1 MTEQERIFLSYLN
14 YLRVERGLAANTLE
28 AYRCDILD
36 FLSFLNDKKLA
47 LPDVRKGELASYL
60 QTLYS
65 RLSARSVARKIVSL
79 RSFYRYLLLDKHVT
93 EDPTENLDSP
103 RTWRSLPKYL
113 TLAEVDLLL
122 QQPDIEVPLG
132 LRDRTML
139 EVLYATGLRVTEL
152 VRLRAAEVNLEVGF
166 LRTQGK
172 GSKERLVPIGD
183 SALGFIRRYL
193 ADARSQLLRKRLNS
207 PFLFVTRQGKPM
219 SRQYF
224 WMMIV
229 KYGKQAAIGKPLTPH
244 VLRHSFA
251 THLLER
257 GADLRAVQMMLGHA
271 DISTTQIYTHVT
283 RERLKQ
289 VYDKYHPRS

>member
-14 YLRVERGLAANTLE
+14 YLQVERGLSANTLQ
-28 AYRCDILD
+28 AYRRDILD
-36 FLSFLNDKKLA
+36 FLSFLNDRKLR
-47 LPDVRKGELASYL
+47 LQDVRKGELSSYL

-65 RLSARSVARKIVSL
+65 HLSARSVARKIVSL
-79 RSFYRYLLLDKHVT
+79 RSFYRYLLLDKHVN

-113 TLAEVDLLL
+113 TLEEVDLLL

-152 VRLRAAEVNLEVGF
+152 VRLKSSEVNLDVGF

-183 SALGFIRRYL
+183 SARGFIRRYL
-193 ADARSQLLRKRLNS
+193 AESRPQLLRKRLNS

-219 SRQYF
+219 SRVYF

-229 KYGKQAAIGKPLTPH
+229 KYGQQAGIERAITPH

-257 GADLRAVQMMLGHA
+257 GADLRAVQLMLGHA

-289 VYDKYHPRS
+289 VYDKYHPRR

>member
-14 YLRVERGLAANTLE
+14 YLQVERGLSANTLQ
-28 AYRCDILD
+28 AYRRDILD
-36 FLSFLNDKKLA
+36 FLSFLDHKKLE
-47 LPDVRKGELASYL
+47 LPDVGKGELSSYL
-60 QTLYS
+60 QALYS

-93 EDPTENLDSP
+93 EDPTETLDSP

-113 TLAEVDLLL
+113 TLAEVDRLL
-122 QQPDIEVPLG
+122 QQPDIQVPLG

-183 SALGFIRRYL
+183 SALGFIQRYL
-193 ADARSQLLRKRLNS
+193 DQARPQLLHKRLNS
-207 PFLFVTRQGKPM
+207 PYLFVTRQGKPM

-224 WMMIV
+224 WMMIG
-229 KYGKQAAIGKPLTPH
+229 KYGRQAAIEKPLTPH
-244 VLRHSFA
+244 ILRHSFA

-257 GADLRAVQMMLGHA
+257 GADLRAVQLMLGHA